1 MLSYRR
7 VDSFTLCSTGE
18 KGSRA
23 TEEGRSACSVPNPCG
38 SGGEGVGRRGGGN
51 GTMKS
56 VSETQHRGMHPR
68 FLTTSDEATILM
80 VALYE

>member
-1 MLSYRR
+1 M
-7 VDSFTLCSTGE
+7 F
-18 KGSRA
+18 RA
-23 TEEGRSACSVPNPCG
+23 EPMRKR
-38 SGGEGVGRRGGGN
+38 GRRSRKEGGGN

>member
-1 MLSYRR
+1 M
-7 VDSFTLCSTGE
+7 F
-18 KGSRA
+18 RA
-23 TEEGRSACSVPNPCG
+23 EPMRKR
-38 SGGEGVGRRGGGN
+38 GRRSRKEGGGN

-80 VALYE
+80 VALYQWHFTE